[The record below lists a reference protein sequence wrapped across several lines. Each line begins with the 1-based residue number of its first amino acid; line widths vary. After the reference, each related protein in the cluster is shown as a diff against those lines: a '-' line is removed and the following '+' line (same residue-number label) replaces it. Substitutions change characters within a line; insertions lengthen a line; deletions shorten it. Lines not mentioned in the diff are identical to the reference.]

1 MAARKIGPFEL
12 GDRLG
17 VGGMG
22 IVYRAVYTK
31 TGTPV
36 AIKVLSPDLS
46 DDAQLQARFEREIA
60 ILKKLQHPNI
70 VKYYGGGKFGAQR
83 FYAMELVQ
91 GGALERLLKEKRQL
105 PWEQV
110 VEFGMQ
116 IAKALEHAHAAGV
129 VHRDLKP
136 ANLLLTPEG
145 TLKLTDFGIARDT
158 QATAL
163 TAAGRTVGTYAY
175 MAPEQI
181 RGKPPVDRKTDL
193 YALGC
198 VLFEMLAGETP
209 FSGSQQGEV
218 LMAHLQE
225 EPPRVTSLARTC
237 PQWLEDLIFNL
248 LEKNPDDRPYD
259 ALQVQVALE
268 DGLKS
273 TTQATVLQPT
283 IDGGPQQ
290 PGTAAQTGEKP
301 RKKKKKKGSKASL
314 ETPFYE
320 RAWFLGLCL
329 LLLIGGVV
337 WLMQPLSEAQ
347 LIAKAE
353 PLMASADESNWIT
366 ARDSYLNPLLKR
378 FPDGD
383 AARKAR
389 DHLDKLEMAQAERR
403 AGIKAKSLDEAD
415 NEAQRLYIEASRY
428 EVNGDRISQ
437 LEKYRSM
444 LELLKDKINDSGSRP
459 YLLLAQRKIQQIEA
473 AGTDSV
479 DRLAIVK
486 GMLDKAEEKLAA
498 SDKLGA
504 QAIWRSIEKL
514 YSGNQE
520 LEAEVEQ
527 ARARLQGK

>member
-198 VLFEMLAGETP
+198 VLFEMLAGET
-209 FSGSQQGEV
+209 
-218 LMAHLQE
+218 
-225 EPPRVTSLARTC
+225 
-237 PQWLEDLIFNL
+237 D
-248 LEKNPDDRPYD
+248 
-259 ALQVQVALE
+259 
-268 DGLKS
+268 
-273 TTQATVLQPT
+273 
-283 IDGGPQQ
+283 
-290 PGTAAQTGEKP
+290 
-301 RKKKKKKGSKASL
+301 
-314 ETPFYE
+314 
-320 RAWFLGLCL
+320 
-329 LLLIGGVV
+329 
-337 WLMQPLSEAQ
+337 
-347 LIAKAE
+347 
-353 PLMASADESNWIT
+353 
-366 ARDSYLNPLLKR
+366 
-378 FPDGD
+378 
-383 AARKAR
+383 
-389 DHLDKLEMAQAERR
+389 
-403 AGIKAKSLDEAD
+403 
-415 NEAQRLYIEASRY
+415 
-428 EVNGDRISQ
+428 
-437 LEKYRSM
+437 
-444 LELLKDKINDSGSRP
+444 
-459 YLLLAQRKIQQIEA
+459 
-473 AGTDSV
+473 
-479 DRLAIVK
+479 
-486 GMLDKAEEKLAA
+486 
-498 SDKLGA
+498 
-504 QAIWRSIEKL
+504 
-514 YSGNQE
+514 
-520 LEAEVEQ
+520 
-527 ARARLQGK
+527 